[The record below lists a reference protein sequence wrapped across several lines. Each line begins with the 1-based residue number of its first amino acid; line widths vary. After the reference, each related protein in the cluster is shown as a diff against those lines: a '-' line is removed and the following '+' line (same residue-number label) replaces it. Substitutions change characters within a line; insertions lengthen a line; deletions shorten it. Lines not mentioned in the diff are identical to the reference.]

1 MKRKLVLFMAAA
13 FLVSNLTACK
23 NSENTL
29 SSDNDKSRSTQ
40 SSISESVSE
49 STESDTQSKTEVQS
63 EINEYDGTFNEDVFD
78 KIVSNVV
85 IGDKTF
91 SFPCS
96 LDDLGDGFTFRK
108 ETMIYEEET
117 ELRSCGLLYDKKSL
131 AAVTMHCAADDN
143 DYSDNDIICISF
155 TASAFKR
162 QDTIDNI
169 SIGGIT
175 FDSTEEEI
183 LQMFGEP
190 IDKYEDSDDFEL
202 YIYSIDNKR
211 MTLSFNSGNLNII
224 EFKLG
229 GK

>member
-1 MKRKLVLFMAAA
+1 
-13 FLVSNLTACK
+13 
-23 NSENTL
+23 
-29 SSDNDKSRSTQ
+29 
-40 SSISESVSE
+40 
-49 STESDTQSKTEVQS
+49 
-63 EINEYDGTFNEDVFD
+63 
-78 KIVSNVV
+78 
-85 IGDKTF
+85 
-91 SFPCS
+91 
-96 LDDLGDGFTFRK
+96 
-108 ETMIYEEET
+108 
-117 ELRSCGLLYDKKSL
+117 
-131 AAVTMHCAADDN
+131 MHCAADDN

>member
-29 SSDNDKSRSTQ
+29 STDNDKSRSTQ

-96 LDDLGDGFTFRK
+96 LDDLGDGFSFWD
-108 ETMIYEEET
+108 ESMIYEEET
-117 ELRSCGLLYDKKSL
+117 ELRSCGLLYDGKLL
-131 AAVTMHCAADDN
+131 ATVTMHCAADDN

-175 FDSTEEEI
+175 FESTEAEI
-183 LQMFGEP
+183 NQMFGEP
-190 IDKYEDSDDFEL
+190 TDNHEDSSHFSSYLYLIDK
-202 YIYSIDNKR
+202 KR
-211 MTLSFNSGNLNII
+211 LTLSFNYGHLNII
-224 EFKLG
+224 DLNFG

>member
-49 STESDTQSKTEVQS
+49 STESDTQSKTEIQP
-63 EINEYDGTFNEDVFD
+63 EINEYGGTFNEEVFD
-78 KIVSNVV
+78 KIVNNVV
-85 IGDKTF
+85 IGDRIF

-96 LDDLGDGFTFRK
+96 LEDLGEGFTFRK

-155 TASAFKR
+155 TASDFKR
-162 QDTIDNI
+162 QTTIDNI

-190 IDKYEDSDDFEL
+190 TDNHEDSSHFSSYLYLIDK
-202 YIYSIDNKR
+202 KR
-211 MTLSFNSGNLNII
+211 LTFSFNYGHLNII
-224 EFKLG
+224 DLNFG

>member
-1 MKRKLVLFMAAA
+1 MKRKLVLIMAAVILA
-13 FLVSNLTACK
+13 SNSTACK

-29 SSDNDKSRSTQ
+29 STDNDKSRSTQ

-49 STESDTQSKTEVQS
+49 STESDTQSKTEIQS

-131 AAVTMHCAADDN
+131 AAVTMHCAVDDK
-143 DYSDNDIICISF
+143 DYSDNKIG
-155 TASAFKR
+155 
-162 QDTIDNI
+162 
-169 SIGGIT
+169 SIGFTFLNDDLPKGI
-175 FDSTEEEI
+175 SLSVGSIEI
-183 LQMFGEP
+183 NDYKEKVIQYFGEP
-190 IDKYEDSDDFEL
+190 IEKVNMNNKKIEYKYEISDTKHLEFVINSEGL
-202 YIYSIDNKR
+202 IKR
-211 MTLSFNSGNLNII
+211 ISFTY
-224 EFKLG
+224 F
-229 GK
+229 

>member
-1 MKRKLVLFMAAA
+1 MKRKLVLIMAAVILA
-13 FLVSNLTACK
+13 SNSTACK

-29 SSDNDKSRSTQ
+29 STDNDKSRSTQ
-40 SSISESVSE
+40 SSISKSVSE

-131 AAVTMHCAADDN
+131 AAVTMHCAVDDK
-143 DYSDNDIICISF
+143 DYSDNKIG
-155 TASAFKR
+155 
-162 QDTIDNI
+162 
-169 SIGGIT
+169 SIGFTFLNDDLPKGI
-175 FDSTEEEI
+175 SLPVGSIEI
-183 LQMFGEP
+183 NDCWEADWKSQ
-190 IDKYEDSDDFEL
+190 YE
-202 YIYSIDNKR
+202 
-211 MTLSFNSGNLNII
+211 
-224 EFKLG
+224 
-229 GK
+229 

>member
-1 MKRKLVLFMAAA
+1 MKRKLVLIMAAVILA
-13 FLVSNLTACK
+13 SNSTACK

-29 SSDNDKSRSTQ
+29 STDNDKSRSTQ

-96 LDDLGDGFTFRK
+96 LEDLGDGFTFRK

-175 FDSTEEEI
+175 FESTEAEI
-183 LQMFGEP
+183 NQMFGEP
-190 IDKYEDSDDFEL
+190 TDNHEDSSHFSSYLYLIDKKWL
-202 YIYSIDNKR
+202 
-211 MTLSFNSGNLNII
+211 TLSFNYGHLNII
-224 EFKLG
+224 DLNFG

>member
-29 SSDNDKSRSTQ
+29 SSEDDKSRSTQ

-49 STESDTQSKTEVQS
+49 STDSDAQSSTEINS
-63 EINEYDGTFNEDVFD
+63 SINEYDGTFNEDVFD

-96 LDDLGDGFTFRK
+96 LDDLGDGFSFWD
-108 ETMIYEEET
+108 ESMIYEEET
-117 ELRSCGLLYDKKSL
+117 ELRSCGLLYDGKLL
-131 AAVTMHCAADDN
+131 ATVTMHCAADDN

-175 FDSTEEEI
+175 FESTEAEI
-183 LQMFGEP
+183 NQMFGEP
-190 IDKYEDSDDFEL
+190 TDNHEDSSHFSSYLYLIDK
-202 YIYSIDNKR
+202 KR
-211 MTLSFNSGNLNII
+211 LTLSFNYGHLNII
-224 EFKLG
+224 DLNFG